1 MAELT
6 SNEQIEQ
13 IVEAIESEQDLG
25 SLHAML
31 DSLHPVDAARLLESL
46 APDQRPAVWLG
57 LADDD
62 RGEVLLEV
70 ADGVRDDL
78 LQDMDRTELVNAIR
92 SLDIDDIADLIPDLP
107 DDVLADILFN
117 VDKEARAQLGEVLSY
132 PEDTAGGLMN
142 VDAVAVR
149 GNVTM
154 RVVIRYL
161 RLRGELPEN
170 TDQLFVVDRRG
181 RLIGTLR
188 VSALLTAPAGER
200 VGELMEREYVTFRA
214 MEPQDNVID
223 VFEKYNL
230 LSAAVVDE
238 ENRLVGRVTVDDVV
252 DVIREHADHTVMIRA
267 GLDEE
272 EDIFAPVIRSSKSR
286 ALWLGVNL
294 ITAVIASWVIG
305 QFEDAIEKLVALA
318 VLMPI
323 VASMGGNAGT
333 QTLTIVIRGLGM
345 GTISQANALRI
356 FKKELLV
363 GGLNG
368 LIWALVVAA
377 VATLWY
383 HDYGLGLII
392 AMAMIINLVVS
403 AAAGVVIPMLL
414 QRIGIDPA
422 LAGGVAL
429 TTVTDVV
436 GFFAVLG
443 LAAFFLL

>member
-1 MAELT
+1 MTDLNP
-6 SNEQIEQ
+6 NEQIEQ
-13 IVEAIESEQDLG
+13 IVEAIESDQNLD
-25 SLHAML
+25 SLASML
-31 DSLHPVDAARLLESL
+31 DGLHPVDTARLLESL
-46 APDQRPAVWLG
+46 TPEQRPAVWLG
-57 LADDD
+57 LSDED
-62 RGEVLLEV
+62 RGEILLEV

-78 LQDMDRTELVNAIR
+78 LQDMDRSELVNAIR
-92 SLDIDDIADLIPDLP
+92 NLDIDDIADLIPDLP
-107 DDVLADILFN
+107 EDVFADVLFT
-117 VDKEARAQLGEVLSY
+117 VDKEARAGLGEVLSY

-149 GNVTM
+149 GNITM

-161 RLRGELPEN
+161 RLRGEVPDS

-181 RLIGTLR
+181 RLVGALR
-188 VSALLTAPAGER
+188 VTVLLTAPANER
-200 VGELMEREYVTFRA
+200 VGELMEREPITFRA
-214 MEPQDNVID
+214 MEPQDNVTD
-223 VFEKYNL
+223 AFEKYNL
-230 LSAAVVDE
+230 LSAAVVDD
-238 ENRLVGRVTVDDVV
+238 ENRLVGRITVDDVV

-272 EDIFAPVIRSSKSR
+272 EDIFAPVIRSTKSR

-294 ITAVIASWVIG
+294 ITAIIASWVIG

-333 QTLTIVIRGLGM
+333 QTLTIVIRGLGL
-345 GTISQANALRI
+345 GTISHANAWRVL
-356 FKKELLV
+356 KKELLV

-368 LIWALVVAA
+368 LIWALVVAC

-383 HDYGLGLII
+383 HDYGLGLVI

-403 AAAGVVIPMLL
+403 AAAGVVLPMLL
-414 QRIGIDPA
+414 QRIGVDPA

-436 GFFAVLG
+436 GFFALLS